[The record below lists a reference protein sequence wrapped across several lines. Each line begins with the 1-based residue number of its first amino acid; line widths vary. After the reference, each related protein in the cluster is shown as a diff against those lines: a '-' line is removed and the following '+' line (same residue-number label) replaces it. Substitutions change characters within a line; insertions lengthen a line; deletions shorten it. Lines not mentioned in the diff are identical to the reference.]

1 METTIDRA
9 GRVVIPKALRDSAGL
24 KAGAKLR
31 VECRDGKIEIEAVS
45 AKVQWV
51 RKGTLMVAVPP
62 PGTPKMTVAD
72 VNRIAREIR
81 DERERRV
88 LPPHEARQAKT

>member
-1 METTIDRA
+1 
-9 GRVVIPKALRDSAGL
+9 VVIPKALRDSAGL

-31 VECRDGKIEIEAVS
+31 VECLDGKIEIEAVS
-45 AKVQWV
+45 EGVQWV

-62 PGTPKMTVAD
+62 AGTPKMTVAE

-81 DERERRV
+81 NERERRIW
-88 LPPHEARQAKT
+88 PPHEGREDKA

>member
-45 AKVQWV
+45 PKIQWV

-72 VNRIAREIR
+72 VNRIAQEIR
-81 DERERRV
+81 DERERKT
-88 LPPHEARQAKT
+88 LPPNGARNAKA